1 MKALSR
7 CITRHIP
14 RMRGRRSRI
23 AGVVLSV
30 ALALGAAVG
39 VAFHDP
45 GGGGHLVAVGPTSA
59 VHGFPVWYEDA
70 KGLTLELCV
79 DPADP
84 YCLAAPLP
92 NPDQPISFPG
102 NFPDESFWS
111 TADAIMDTN
120 GGGQAQVVLALEAAF
135 AGGAPAAGDQISF
148 GRVRYRVDNLQAGA
162 TYTITT
168 PYGTDEIVA
177 ASGGANGINSTEDI
191 GIAPG
196 VFTGA
201 LGSRIGPFLTWD
213 PAVGPDPPAGYV
225 GDPAVPHKVIGSP
238 FGTNLFRIVG
248 PGVGEVGSP
257 FLCAPPATDCIETD
271 LFTVTGKIS
280 TIAGV
285 DGPRATYSTSGAGET
300 MIDVFARSKPLQN
313 ILVSGGGFD
322 PTALRGDGSSY
333 FARVAPADPT
343 PSAITLTNTG
353 DAPPSVKTVPVD
365 DLVTI
370 THAVYDTTARTLTI
384 EAVSSD
390 KRSSA
395 PPTLT
400 ATGFGQLVAGS
411 LVVDPVAVPPV
422 DVTVTSSAGGKDTEL
437 VEVIGGAFVP
447 IDIVANAGPD
457 QIVQQ
462 GATVSLDGTGSTGAV
477 SGWAWTQLSGPA
489 TVTLAGADT
498 ATPSFTAP
506 ASPGN
511 YVFELTVTGTAGSST
526 DAVTITVSDVAA
538 PVANAGPDQ
547 TVPQGT
553 PVTLSGSG
561 STGASGY
568 SWTQISGPN
577 VALSGAATATPSFT
591 FPVLVG
597 QSPILVFRLTVTG
610 PGGTDTDEVQIAA
623 VTDTLAVS
631 RARFQ
636 TRQGQWTVV
645 GTATVLAGNTVTI
658 HLGPTLGGAVL
669 GTATVDNLGDWS
681 FRGTGASATTI
692 SIESSRGGQLLEVP
706 VQVRR

>member
-1 MKALSR
+1 
-7 CITRHIP
+7 
-14 RMRGRRSRI
+14 
-23 AGVVLSV
+23 
-30 ALALGAAVG
+30 
-39 VAFHDP
+39 
-45 GGGGHLVAVGPTSA
+45 
-59 VHGFPVWYEDA
+59 VWYEDA

-79 DPADP
+79 DPGDP

-92 NPDQPISFPG
+92 NPDQPISFPD

-111 TADAIMDTN
+111 TADAVMDTN
-120 GGGQAQVVLALEAAF
+120 GGQAQVVLALEAAF

-177 ASGGANGINSTEDI
+177 AAGGARGINFTEDI

-201 LGSRIGPFLTWD
+201 LESRIGPFLRWD
-213 PAVGPDPPAGYV
+213 PAVGDAPPAGYV

-238 FGTNLFRIVG
+238 FGTNVFRIVG
-248 PGVGEVGSP
+248 PGVGGDSP
-257 FLCAPPATDCIETD
+257 FLCAAPPEGVPATDCIETD
-271 LFTVTGKIS
+271 LFTVSGKIS

-300 MIDVFARSKPLQN
+300 TIDVFARSRPLQN
-313 ILVSGGGFD
+313 IQISGDGFD

-343 PSAITLTNTG
+343 PSTITLTNTG
-353 DAPPSVKTVPVD
+353 DVPPSVKTVPVD
-365 DLVTI
+365 DLVAI
-370 THAVYDTTARTLTI
+370 THAVYDATARTLTI

-400 ATGFGQLVAGS
+400 ATGFGQLLAGS
-411 LVVDPVAVPPV
+411 LVVSPVAVPPV
-422 DVTVTSSAGGKDTEL
+422 DVTVTSSAGGTDTEP

-457 QIVQQ
+457 RIVQQ

-477 SGWAWTQLSGPA
+477 SGWDWKQTSGE
-489 TVTLAGADT
+489 TVTLTGANT

-506 ASPGN
+506 ASPGD

-526 DAVTITVSDVAA
+526 DTVTITVSSVAA
-538 PVANAGPDQ
+538 PVADAGPDQ
-547 TVPQGT
+547 TVPQRT
-553 PVTLSGSG
+553 LVTLSGSA
-561 STGASGY
+561 STGASTY
-568 SWTQISGPN
+568 SWTQVSRPV
-577 VALSGAATATPSFT
+577 VALSGAGTASPSFT

-597 QSPILVFRLTVTG
+597 QSPTLVFRLTVTG
-610 PGGTDTDEVQIAA
+610 PGGTDMDDVQIAA

-631 RARFQ
+631 RARFT
-636 TRQGQWTVV
+636 TRQGQWTLV
-645 GTATVLAGNTVTI
+645 GTATVLTGNTVTI

-669 GTATVDNLGDWS
+669 GTATVDTAGNWT
-681 FRGTGASATTI
+681 FRGTGPSATTV

-706 VQVRR
+706 VDVRR